1 MLLSQLGSLGA
12 KDGIANIYF
21 PLEHALEHASQEAE
35 LARIKTKEQIKATL
49 PDLLEIFSALD
60 QDGSGY
66 ITLEEV
72 ANVPL
77 HVLPQKVYE
86 KVTVDSMEDMFELL
100 DADGGGS
107 LSLAEFLEGLLSVL
121 LMDMPSWAVQLQKL
135 AAASEATN
143 EPVVL
148 ALPAAE
154 CASRRSQELR
164 RLRSPDS
171 DASMMDANDTS
182 PAAEM
187 RRTLR
192 QTTDGRLPKLLEEVL
207 TDHQGKRRPKLTVWQ
222 ERRETLKMV
231 VDSTAFEY
239 LTGMLILMNIALIGV
254 EAEMDLLGK
263 DTWWAADIE
272 RIFLGLYTVELLIR
286 LTAGGRE
293 AFHNSWFLLD
303 LFLVCVGLVA
313 LVVVPLVEQEASSQE
328 GWMQLLIVRGLRL
341 LRLARV
347 LRTVK
352 RFKVVWRLVNGL
364 LSVWDTMA
372 STTILIFL
380 ALYIFGCIAVEVI
393 ANDPDLKAYP
403 ETAGIVRRSFSSLPK
418 ATLTLLQFEHALEHA
433 SQEAELARIRTKE
446 QIKATLPDLLEIF
459 SALDQDG
466 SGYITR
472 EEVANVPLHVLPE
485 KVYEKVTVDSMED
498 MFELLDADGGG
509 SLSLAEFLEGL
520 FTVLLLDM
528 PAWALQLQKLL
539 MPLRRQTYQIS
550 KELEALK
557 PGCTRD
563 QAKRSH
569 AAHRAGVRLSVLSI
583 AFQGRAQRYSAQDL
597 QQQILERENDH
608 KAMKRDVL
616 FTRIIELQVE
626 FRLAPQVS
634 WKQEAIRL
642 DAMMAEEEDVV
653 KKEIAVHEK
662 RIQDLKQEPESV
674 KDQQE
679 RIQGE
684 LEDEKAWHESS
695 REQCEEKEEEL
706 RREQTLT
713 REVAIQYKGLIQE
726 RILDQLALQAGL
738 STGPLSARD
747 RFTVTGAALSALPV
761 MDEPGLTL
769 LRRWYSR
776 QSFELFQFLLL
787 ADGDQDGLLSLSEL
801 AEAMVNSHGC
811 PLEPSEAR
819 STGVSAAL
827 DFDKHGESHLQVTT

>member
-1 MLLSQLGSLGA
+1 MSDIFTLALQEVQDQQRDSLAAMDLLRQQHVEWQQSVTALLGRVGQMST
-12 KDGIANIYF
+12 
-21 PLEHALEHASQEAE
+21 PLTEKAAVPSVVPS
-35 LARIKTKEQIKATL
+35 KATDEPREPVVLAL
-49 PDLLEIFSALD
+49 P
-60 QDGSGY
+60 
-66 ITLEEV
+66 
-72 ANVPL
+72 P
-77 HVLPQKVYE
+77 
-86 KVTVDSMEDMFELL
+86 
-100 DADGGGS
+100 
-107 LSLAEFLEGLLSVL
+107 AEC
-121 LMDMPSWAVQLQKL
+121 

-207 TDHQGKRRPKLTVWQ
+207 TDHQGKRRIRLTVWQ

-418 ATLTLLQFEHALEHA
+418 ATLTLLQFVTMDGIANIYFPLVMQKPFLIIYFLPLLLFLSIALMNLVTAVLVEHALEHA

-550 KELEALK
+550 KELEAL
-557 PGCTRD
+557 R
-563 QAKRSH
+563 
-569 AAHRAGVRLSVLSI
+569 
-583 AFQGRAQRYSAQDL
+583 
-597 QQQILERENDH
+597 
-608 KAMKRDVL
+608 
-616 FTRIIELQVE
+616 
-626 FRLAPQVS
+626 
-634 WKQEAIRL
+634 
-642 DAMMAEEEDVV
+642 
-653 KKEIAVHEK
+653 
-662 RIQDLKQEPESV
+662 
-674 KDQQE
+674 
-679 RIQGE
+679 
-684 LEDEKAWHESS
+684 
-695 REQCEEKEEEL
+695 
-706 RREQTLT
+706 
-713 REVAIQYKGLIQE
+713 
-726 RILDQLALQAGL
+726 
-738 STGPLSARD
+738 
-747 RFTVTGAALSALPV
+747 
-761 MDEPGLTL
+761 
-769 LRRWYSR
+769 
-776 QSFELFQFLLL
+776 
-787 ADGDQDGLLSLSEL
+787 
-801 AEAMVNSHGC
+801 
-811 PLEPSEAR
+811 SEATLPTER
-819 STGVSAAL
+819 V
-827 DFDKHGESHLQVTT
+827 